1 MSALSF
7 TPHPTMKDR
16 LFNKTLEDIANYTK
30 TLETVIT
37 IGLELGVPEAG
48 LTLENARKKI
58 CKIARERQKHE
69 EFVSSLGYSSLS
81 RALKALGQ
89 YKQGAGPTNIEHLPE
104 VFHKVPSVWLTGKP
118 KTKKDPGFA
127 PLRVRDAERQH
138 RVITPLLLEAWEL
151 ADEEARDKMLSEYLR
166 VSANE
171 FEKQLYLFI
180 NELEEVTFEDEVEER
195 RPTSNADISNSLS
208 VLGDNYNR
216 YNVTP
221 KDNEPPAP
229 GM

>member
-1 MSALSF
+1 MQEKLF
-7 TPHPTMKDR
+7 DKTM
-16 LFNKTLEDIANYTK
+16 EDIATYTK
-30 TLETVIT
+30 VLQTVVR
-37 IGLELGVPEAG
+37 IGLDQGIPEAG
-48 LTLENARKKI
+48 VTLENARKKLL
-58 CKIARERQKHE
+58 KLSRERQKHE

-89 YKQGAGPTNIEHLPE
+89 YKQGSGPINIEHLPE
-104 VFHKVPSVWLTGKP
+104 VFHKVPSVWLSGKP

-127 PLRVRDAERQH
+127 PLRPRDAERQH
-138 RVITPLLLEAWEL
+138 RVITPLLLEAWEI
-151 ADEEARDKMLSEYLR
+151 ADEKAQDTMLSDYLR

-171 FEKQLYLFI
+171 FEKQLYIFI
-180 NELEEVTFEDEVEER
+180 NELEEVTFEDEIEER
-195 RPTSNADISNSLS
+195 RPTSNADISNSLG

-216 YNVTP
+216 YNVVP